1 MNKSGFSYFKFT
13 TVVAVLAV
21 SLIGLSGLFCVTT
34 MAQDQDNET
43 VKREIDLREKL
54 KDKKFEDGRR
64 VEIHALSNGEK
75 LVAEIKDRK
84 FVNLFLVASDGT
96 EVKGVVRSAVHT
108 TNVQTCTAT
117 ITTTTKERKGLH
129 MVTITTT
136 TIVQFPAPRLSRLPG
151 PIWFRRHRIRAM
163 AMTWIGRSRSR
174 SLNLACLYH
183 SCKRGSWEAEQA
195 SLSCEPARLP
205 PGGMIVLQRFHRSGA

>member
-136 TIVQFPAPRLSRLPG
+136 TIVQFPCA
-151 PIWFRRHRIRAM
+151 
-163 AMTWIGRSRSR
+163 
-174 SLNLACLYH
+174 
-183 SCKRGSWEAEQA
+183 A
-195 SLSCEPARLP
+195 S
-205 PGGMIVLQRFHRSGA
+205 Q